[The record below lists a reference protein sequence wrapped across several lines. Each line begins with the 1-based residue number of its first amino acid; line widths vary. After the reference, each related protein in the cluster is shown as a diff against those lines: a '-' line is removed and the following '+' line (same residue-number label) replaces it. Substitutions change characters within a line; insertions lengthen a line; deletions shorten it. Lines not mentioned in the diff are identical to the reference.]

1 MQLILW
7 RHAQAEEG
15 DSDLARPLTAKGHK
29 QARKMARFLQGKLS
43 GSYHVWTSE
52 AERSRQTAAYLQ
64 HPAKVQAALNPDA
77 AAQQV
82 AEWLCAIASDETV
95 VIVGHQPWLGDLC
108 AWLLTQT
115 WQNNVYWSVKKG
127 AVWWFECVH
136 PLGSAPAQLRLRMT
150 PAEIECSVKS

>member
-1 MQLILW
+1 M
-7 RHAQAEEG
+7 
-15 DSDLARPLTAKGHK
+15 
-29 QARKMARFLQGKLS
+29 
-43 GSYHVWTSE
+43 
-52 AERSRQTAAYLQ
+52 
-64 HPAKVQAALNPDA
+64 QAALNPDA

-136 PLGSAPAQLRLRMT
+136 PLGSAPAQLRLMMT